1 VDRAA
6 IARAV
11 RRRQAQ
17 EALDFERDRE
27 KTLEEQIE
35 LVIGEAEGR
44 KIDAGVFAQM
54 SPEDVEIVREELDPT
69 PHADT
74 DDEGGGFFERDD
86 LSDGFT
92 FGEASDPS
100 EEELKRLAEELESCR
115 RRQRAFEAYLAALGD

>member
-1 VDRAA
+1 MDRAA

-44 KIDAGVFAQM
+44 KIDASVFARM
-54 SPEDVEIVREELDPT
+54 SPADVEIVREELDPT
-69 PHADT
+69 PQADT
-74 DDEGGGFFERDD
+74 GDGSGFFERDD
-86 LSDGFT
+86 LMDDFLAGD
-92 FGEASDPS
+92 AN
-100 EEELKRLAEELESCR
+100 EEELQRLSEEIEECR
-115 RRQRAFEAYLAALGD
+115 RRQRAFEAYLAALES